1 MVAIVSLLA
10 VLVLSMTV
18 VRIATVAL
26 TLTGLS
32 KELAR
37 FQARSA
43 FSGTGFTT
51 SESERVIQHPV
62 RRRIIMTLM
71 LVGNAG
77 IITAM
82 GSLILTF
89 VNVREAENPTFS
101 FWVRLALII
110 AGLTVLW
117 TVANSQWLDH
127 RMSRW
132 IAWALK
138 RWTNLEARD
147 YAGLLH
153 LTGDYVVVE
162 LQVQPNDW
170 MAERNLQQ
178 LRLADEGILVLGIEK
193 PDGTYLGAPRGGT
206 RLAVDDRLVL
216 YGRQDIIANLDERRA
231 GSSGNWEHVKA
242 VEQHQR
248 VKASEEETLEEQA

>member
-1 MVAIVSLLA
+1 MVAIISLL
-10 VLVLSMTV
+10 VILILSMTV
-18 VRIATVAL
+18 VRVATVAL

-62 RRRIIMTLM
+62 RRRIIMMLM

-89 VNVREAENPTFS
+89 VNVREAENPTAT
-101 FWVRLALII
+101 FWLRMII
-110 AGLTVLW
+110 IVAALTVLW
-117 TVANSQWLDH
+117 TVASSRWLD
-127 RMSRW
+127 RWMTYW
-132 IAWALK
+132 IAKALK
-138 RWTNLEARD
+138 RWTTLEARD

-162 LQVQPNDW
+162 LQVQQDDW
-170 MAERNLQQ
+170 MTERTLDKLNLM
-178 LRLADEGILVLGIEK
+178 DEGILVLGIEK
-193 PDGTYLGAPRGGT
+193 PDGNYLGAPRGST
-206 RLAVDDRLVL
+206 KLEVNDRVVL
-216 YGRQDIIANLDERRA
+216 YGHQDTIANLDERRA
-231 GSSGNWEHVKA
+231 GHSGNWEHVKA
-242 VEQHQR
+242 VEQHHR
-248 VKASEEETLEEQA
+248 VRAAEEEIVEET